1 MNRLS
6 NNLTFLAVGIFLA
19 VIVMGVWLT
28 IIVPLVDESLYTPSE
43 RARPMTAME
52 EKGFHIYKREGC
64 WYCHSMQVRRAES
77 DVKMWAGGNK
87 ELVSKPGDY
96 VYMWPA
102 LWGTERQG
110 PDLMWIGARGVS
122 IQRQI
127 EHLKEPRKF
136 VPDSIMPSYAHLSE
150 EDLKA
155 LATFLMSRK
164 P

>member
-6 NNLTFLAVGIFLA
+6 NNLSYLIAGIVLAVMVL
-19 VIVMGVWLT
+19 GVYLT
-28 IIVPLVDESLYTPSE
+28 VVVPLVDNSFYTPSE
-43 RARPMTAME
+43 RARPMSALE
-52 EKGFHIYKREGC
+52 EKGFQIYKREGC
-64 WYCHSMQVRRAES
+64 WYCHSMQVRRTEA

-87 ELVSKPGDY
+87 ALVSQPGDY

-122 IQRQI
+122 IERQI
-127 EHLKEPRKF
+127 EHLKDPRKF
-136 VPDSIMPSYAHLSE
+136 VPDSNMPSYAHLPE
-150 EDLKA
+150 EELQA
-155 LATFLMSRK
+155 LGAFIMSRK